1 MYRVI
6 GADQKEYGPVSAD
19 QLRQWMAEGRV
30 NWQTLTQTPGAVE
43 WKPLSAFP
51 EFASSAAPPPVP
63 SAPPPFPS
71 AAAQPLKHSGM
82 AVAGFV
88 CSLLGLFCCCCF
100 SPAFSFLGL
109 IFSIIGLI
117 EVNRNPTRLTGK
129 GLAIA
134 GIILAL
140 VGLLMLFVA
149 FALSFCPAFFDGVRF
164 HRHWRI

>member
-6 GADQKEYGPVSAD
+6 GADQKEYGPVSAE
-19 QLRQWMAEGRV
+19 QLRQWMTEGRV
-30 NWQTLTQTPGAVE
+30 NVQTLTQAEGAAG
-43 WKPLSAFP
+43 WKPLSALP
-51 EFASSAAPPPVP
+51 EFGIVAPPPLP

-71 AAAQPLKHSGM
+71 TGAQPLKHSGM

-100 SPAFSFLGL
+100 SPPFSILGL
-109 IFSIIGLI
+109 IFSVIGLI

-134 GIILAL
+134 GIVLAL
-140 VGLLMLFVA
+140 VGLLMLFAA
-149 FALSFCPAFFDGVRF
+149 FALSFWPAFFDGARF